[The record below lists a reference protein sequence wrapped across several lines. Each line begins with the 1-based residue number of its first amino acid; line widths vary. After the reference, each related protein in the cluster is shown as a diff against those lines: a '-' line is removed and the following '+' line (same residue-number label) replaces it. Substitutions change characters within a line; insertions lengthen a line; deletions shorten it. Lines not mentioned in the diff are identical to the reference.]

1 MRIERTE
8 LLEKLK
14 EGMKSPLIKVIIG
27 IRRCGKS
34 YLLFEIFYDYLKS
47 IGVEEDHIIRI
58 KLDELSNA
66 GLRNPIKLSE
76 YIKSNIPRDDRKCYI
91 LIDEIQDAVK
101 ILNPALLDENGNLL
115 AGVEKEEAYL
125 TFHDVLNELI
135 NMKNI
140 DCYVTGSNSKMLS
153 SDLPTEFRNRNYN
166 IEVTPLSFKELRQ
179 VYPNYQ
185 FDELWDEYMTYGG
198 MPLAVL
204 NSDSHARQQYLKD
217 LFTGTYF
224 KDIIDRY
231 RLSEDSAIDTLTDM
245 IASNIGSP
253 LNPGKIERTFDSV
266 EHSGIT
272 DNTIKKYIEYLK
284 NSFLIEE
291 ARRYDVK
298 GRKYIGTLSK
308 YYFVDPG
315 LRNARL
321 NFRQIEESH
330 LMENIIYNEL
340 VRYGYSVDVGKVE
353 AWNYDPQTRKSVRA
367 NYEVDFVVNDGDRRY
382 YIQSALNLNTNEK
395 LNQESASLK
404 KIDNSFKK
412 IIIYKGYKKPYY
424 TEDGIMILGL
434 YNFLMDMDVIKK

>member
-58 KLDELSNA
+58 KLDELSSA

-76 YIKSNIPRDDRKCYI
+76 YIRSNIPCDNRKCYV

-101 ILNPALLDENGNLL
+101 VLNPALLDENGKLL
-115 AGVEKEEAYL
+115 DGVKREEAYL
-125 TFHDVLNELI
+125 SFHDVLNELI

-140 DCYVTGSNSKMLS
+140 DCYVTGSNSRLLS

-179 VYPNYQ
+179 VYPDYQ
-185 FDELWDEYMTYGG
+185 YDELWDEYVTYGG

-204 NSDSHARQQYLKD
+204 NSDSHAKQQYLKD

-224 KDIIDRY
+224 RDIIDRY
-231 RLSEDSAIDTLTDM
+231 RLSENSAIDTLTDI

-272 DNTIKKYIEYLK
+272 DNTIKNYIGYLK

-291 ARRYDVK
+291 AKRYDVK

-353 AWNYDPQTRKSVRA
+353 AWKYDPQTKKSVRV

-382 YIQSALNLNTNEK
+382 YIQSALNLDTNEK

-404 KIDNSFKK
+404 EIDNSFKK
-412 IIIYKGYKKPYY
+412 IIIYKGYKKPYF
-424 TEDGIMILGL
+424 TEDGIMVLGL
-434 YNFLMDMDVIKK
+434 YNFL